1 MLLVALDLLE
11 LYEPWLERF
20 KAALARCTGVPAE
33 RQIVWCNH
41 IHAAPSSD
49 GVAEMPLAER
59 LAWSIDKARADYAAA
74 EVAFA
79 SRDLGPG
86 WTIRRRFA
94 VDGLETLCVMYNDG
108 CRLEGDRLEVSQQVC
123 TYLQERG
130 VRPQAWAGFG
140 RAAYCVSPR
149 DVRLEVLAI
158 RRAGDGCPI
167 ATVVRFPAHPV
178 IASHSRIGNAIFPD
192 YIGALREVFE
202 RARGGCVLFL
212 QGPSGDVRP
221 LHEQY
226 GTEAAELYGRR
237 LGREAVNLAA
247 DLRFEP
253 LQVAA
258 LAFETAR
265 LALRDEYRWD
275 ADRLERERLSA
286 QRAAEQA
293 ADPAEKLRL
302 HRTAEVLR
310 WVEFFRSER
319 PTIIPARALEE
330 GFWGASVAAV
340 RFGPVVLVGLPG
352 EIFNGTG
359 LKVLE
364 RAGSGRA
371 GPVVVTELAEA
382 YTSYLSPP
390 EEYGSGGYED
400 TSCFFALQAEE
411 ELLRAAERVISNV
424 TSY

>member
-1 MLLVALDLLE
+1 MSVTWLRGEIRAAVANAVISDLVSLEHRRRHHGPPRRAGDLLGRVLLLTDGRREMLLVALDLLE

-94 VDGLETLCVMYNDG
+94 IDGLETLCVMYNDG

-123 TYLQERG
+123 AYLQERG
-130 VRPQAWAGFG
+130 VRPEAWAGFG
-140 RAAYCVSPR
+140 GAAYCVSPR

-158 RRAGDGCPI
+158 RRAGDGCPV

-221 LHEQY
+221 LHGQY

-237 LGREAVNLAA
+237 LGRVTEAGCAGRCCLSVSSRSKGMVLGAGLGVPA
-247 DLRFEP
+247 GGRTSPRGAPGTRRCTKGGDWGDCWSKLLKWRRGAGTRHGCP
-253 LQVAA
+253 R
-258 LAFETAR
+258 R
-265 LALRDEYRWD
+265 LAPSWSMATTR
-275 ADRLERERLSA
+275 
-286 QRAAEQA
+286 
-293 ADPAEKLRL
+293 
-302 HRTAEVLR
+302 
-310 WVEFFRSER
+310 
-319 PTIIPARALEE
+319 PAR
-330 GFWGASVAAV
+330 GAMRRMPPSAS
-340 RFGPVVLVGLPG
+340 PTTSLVVPMLLP
-352 EIFNGTG
+352 ITPRTG
-359 LKVLE
+359 L
-364 RAGSGRA
+364 
-371 GPVVVTELAEA
+371 
-382 YTSYLSPP
+382 
-390 EEYGSGGYED
+390 
-400 TSCFFALQAEE
+400 
-411 ELLRAAERVISNV
+411 
-424 TSY
+424 